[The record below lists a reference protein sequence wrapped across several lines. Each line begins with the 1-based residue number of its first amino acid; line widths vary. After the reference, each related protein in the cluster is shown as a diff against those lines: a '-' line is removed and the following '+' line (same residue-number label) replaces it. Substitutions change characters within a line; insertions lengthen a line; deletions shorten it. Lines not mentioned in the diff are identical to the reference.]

1 MRIRNIVLNLCLTF
15 IKALWFIITMLIYN
29 FINTLQM
36 KLTDAHNIE
45 TVDSIIEYYQ
55 KKRKGKDNDD

>member
-1 MRIRNIVLNLCLTF
+1 
-15 IKALWFIITMLIYN
+15 
-29 FINTLQM
+29 M